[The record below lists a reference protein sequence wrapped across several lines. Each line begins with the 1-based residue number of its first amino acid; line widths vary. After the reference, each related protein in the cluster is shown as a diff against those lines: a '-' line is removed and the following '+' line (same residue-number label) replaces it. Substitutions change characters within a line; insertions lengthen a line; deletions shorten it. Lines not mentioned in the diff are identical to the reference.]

1 MKKFACMI
9 MVLVTV
15 MMVMMVAQ
23 GEEEVSTNGLWG
35 LYTEK
40 AVGEW
45 HPLNP
50 GEVIEAKELRR
61 LMVVNLESNQRIHWR
76 WIHGMDSWCEL
87 EKGDPFI
94 NIDGYR
100 ASYGW
105 DVLELQVMD
114 AEGIYHAVGK
124 YPVKFS
130 GTGDFYMNSEECMVV
145 SWGDGTIG
153 ISMAYEYDIEVK
165 IANVTLV
172 TMANVPAGNIL
183 LSDLEIGDVIIITGK
198 NAGAES
204 LPVVYQVNAGD
215 FALMTD

>member
-1 MKKFACMI
+1 MRKFACMI

-76 WIHGMDSWCEL
+76 WIHLHLSWSQ
-87 EKGDPFI
+87 
-94 NIDGYR
+94 YR
-100 ASYGW
+100 
-105 DVLELQVMD
+105 
-114 AEGIYHAVGK
+114 
-124 YPVKFS
+124 
-130 GTGDFYMNSEECMVV
+130 
-145 SWGDGTIG
+145 
-153 ISMAYEYDIEVK
+153 
-165 IANVTLV
+165 
-172 TMANVPAGNIL
+172 
-183 LSDLEIGDVIIITGK
+183 
-198 NAGAES
+198 
-204 LPVVYQVNAGD
+204 
-215 FALMTD
+215 